1 MLKLFKVRYTEASLI
16 WAHLKPF
23 EGALK
28 QTIQTMFLAP
38 KQYQPRCYDKRTTA
52 AYKIWYT
59 SGYLLHTVIIF
70 KYWYSNFAGP
80 TYHNPKCTCKI
91 YHFHLGSAR
100 RTQTYQKSS
109 EGYWGHSEDFTR
121 CFEHF
126 LVTVLRCVLPKN
138 SSIVKLKINTFP
150 MKIWE
155 EDRRSMQPFK

>member
-1 MLKLFKVRYTEASLI
+1 MFKVRYTEASLI

-38 KQYQPRCYDKRTTA
+38 KQYQPRCYDKRATA
-52 AYKIWYT
+52 AYKICYT

-100 RTQTYQKSS
+100 RTQTYHKSS

-121 CFEHF
+121 MFWAFPGHSSKMCFAKKH
-126 LVTVLRCVLPKN
+126 C
-138 SSIVKLKINTFP
+138 SIVKLKINTFP

-155 EDRRSMQPFK
+155 EDRRSVQPFK